1 MRLQVIEQRLA
12 AFSARLDRLCG
23 VLAMVALV
31 IMLAAILVQIVAR
44 YVFAAPPPWTE
55 ELARYAM
62 IWAGML
68 GATMAY
74 YRRADP
80 VLFAASTAGRPGRAL
95 AMLSIEMLALVAF
108 VAPVLWFAPAF
119 LERHARRITET
130 LEINSALV
138 VAIVPLSLVVLLVHQ
153 AARVI
158 AAVRAVRAGVQ
169 P

>member
-1 MRLQVIEQRLA
+1 MLARMNRLLT
-12 AFSARLDRLCG
+12 AFSAGIDRLCG
-23 VLAMVALV
+23 RLAMIALTV
-31 IMLAAILVQIVAR
+31 MLVAILVQIVAR

-80 VLFAASTAGRPGRAL
+80 VLFRARTDRRPRRAL
-95 AMLSIEMLALVAF
+95 VMQVIEMAALAAF
-108 VAPVLWFAPAF
+108 TAPVLYYSPGF
-119 LERHARRITET
+119 LERHSHRITET

-138 VAIVPLSLVVLLVHQ
+138 VVIVPLSLAVLLVHQ
-153 AARVI
+153 AARVVASAS
-158 AAVRAVRAGVQ
+158 AARTRGS

>member
-1 MRLQVIEQRLA
+1 MLA
-12 AFSARLDRLCG
+12 RVDRALTALSAGFDRFCG
-23 VLAMVALV
+23 RVAVLALLV
-31 IMLAAILVQIVAR
+31 MLAAILVQIVAR

-62 IWAGML
+62 IWSGML

-80 VLFAASTAGRPGRAL
+80 VLFRMRTDLRPRRAL
-95 AMLSIEMLALVAF
+95 AMQLVEMAALVAF
-108 VAPVLWFAPAF
+108 VSPVLYYAPGF
-119 LERHARRITET
+119 LARHSDRITET

-153 AARVI
+153 SARVVTSLC
-158 AAVRAVRAGVQ
+158 ATRKDGAS
-169 P
+169 

>member
-1 MRLQVIEQRLA
+1 
-12 AFSARLDRLCG
+12 
-23 VLAMVALV
+23 
-31 IMLAAILVQIVAR
+31 MLARVDRALTALSAGFDRFCGRMAMIALLVMLVAILVQIVAR

-80 VLFAASTAGRPGRAL
+80 VLFRMQTDGHPRRAL
-95 AMLSIEMLALVAF
+95 AMQLVEMTALVAF
-108 VAPVLWFAPAF
+108 VAPVLYYAPGF
-119 LERHARRITET
+119 LERHSHRITET

-153 AARVI
+153 AARVV
-158 AAVRAVRAGVQ
+158 ACVCAVRTDGSS
-169 P
+169 

>member
-1 MRLQVIEQRLA
+1 ML
-12 AFSARLDRLCG
+12 ARLDRWLTALSAGIDRLCG
-23 VLAMVALV
+23 GLAMIALAV
-31 IMLAAILVQIVAR
+31 MLVAILVQIVAR

-80 VLFAASTAGRPGRAL
+80 VLFRARTDRRPRRAL
-95 AMLSIEMLALVAF
+95 AMQVIEMAALAAF
-108 VAPVLWFAPAF
+108 TAPVLYYAPGF
-119 LERHARRITET
+119 LGRHSHRITET

-138 VAIVPLSLVVLLVHQ
+138 VVIVPLSLAVLLVHQ
-153 AARVI
+153 AARVV
-158 AAVRAVRAGVQ
+158 ASACATRAEG
-169 P
+169 PS